1 MLRTTMNQ
9 PATTV
14 RKPDPTAAIILS
26 ACLVIAAALG
36 GAMVYYGSTLGDAGR
51 IFMAMGG
58 LGLIVVIAIA
68 PLGFLLVAG
77 SRKRPD
83 ASAEPRDL
91 AKAVERLVEHS
102 SLSDEARR
110 VIYRRHDR
118 DLLRQAIQE
127 DIAAEDWDAAM
138 VLVKELAERFG
149 YRSDAEEFRAR
160 IEQAR
165 FDTVQRKVTEAIAH
179 LDDLIVSR
187 RWDQASTE
195 AARIGRLYP
204 DSPRVEGLRHR
215 VEQARMLYK
224 SDLERRFLLA
234 AGENRIDSAMELL
247 RELDAYLTEDEAEP
261 FREVARGVIGK
272 ARDNLGAQFKLAVQ
286 DRRWDRASQIGDQII
301 DQFPNSR
308 MAQEVRGMLDSIRA
322 RLRQMPVAR

>member
-1 MLRTTMNQ
+1 MDQTPQ
-9 PATTV
+9 SP
-14 RKPDPTAAIILS
+14 RKHSPIPPVVFGTCMI
-26 ACLVIAAALG
+26 VAAALS
-36 GAMVYYGSTLGDAGR
+36 GAMVYYGSKLGDAGR
-51 IFMAMGG
+51 LFMAIGG
-58 LGLIVVIAIA
+58 LGFIVVFAMA
-68 PLGFLLVAG
+68 PIGFLLVLRTRERAPSNMEG
-77 SRKRPD
+77 GELVRSI
-83 ASAEPRDL
+83 
-91 AKAVERLVEHS
+91 ERLVEHG

-110 VIYRRHDR
+110 VLYRRHDR
-118 DLLRQAIQE
+118 ELLRKAIQE

-187 RWDQASTE
+187 RWDQAAVE

-215 VEQARMLYK
+215 VEQARVLYK

-234 AGENRIDSAMELL
+234 AEEDRIDEAMELL
-247 RELDAYLTEDEAEP
+247 RELDAYLTEDEAGP
-261 FREVARGVIGK
+261 YREVARGVIGK
-272 ARDNLGAQFKLAVQ
+272 ARDNLGVQFKLAVQ
-286 DRRWDRASQIGDQII
+286 DRRWDRAAHIGEQII
-301 DQFPNSR
+301 EQFPNSR
-308 MAQEVRGMLDSIRA
+308 MAQEVRGLLDGIRA
-322 RLRQMPVAR
+322 RIRQMPVSR

>member
-1 MLRTTMNQ
+1 MQ
-9 PATTV
+9 
-14 RKPDPTAAIILS
+14 DPS
-26 ACLVIAAALG
+26 ANRRRDVMMTRGVIAWAVLVAGASG
-36 GAMVYYGSTLGDAGR
+36 GLLYDGTTLGDSGR
-51 IFMAMGG
+51 IYVA
-58 LGLIVVIAIA
+58 A
-68 PLGFLLVAG
+68 GFLGIVGTIATASLCLLTIATRQRKSADERSSIEQLVK
-77 SRKRPD
+77 S
-83 ASAEPRDL
+83 
-91 AKAVERLVEHS
+91 VERLVEHGA
-102 SLSDEARR
+102 LSDEARR
-110 VIYRRHDR
+110 VLYRRHDR
-118 DLLRQAIQE
+118 ELLRQAIEE

-165 FDTVQRKVTEAIAH
+165 FDTVQRKVNEAVAQ
-179 LDDLIVSR
+179 LDSLILSR
-187 RWDQASTE
+187 RWDQAAVE

-234 AGENRIDSAMELL
+234 AEEERIEEAMEMLK
-247 RELDAYLTEDEAEP
+247 ELDAYLTEDEAAP

-272 ARDNLGAQFKLAVQ
+272 ARDNLGVQFKLAVQ
-286 DRRWDRASQIGDQII
+286 DRRWDRAANLGEQII

-308 MAQEVRGMLDSIRA
+308 MAEEVRGMLDGIRT
-322 RLRQMPVAR
+322 RLRQMPAAR

>member
-1 MLRTTMNQ
+1 MQDPSANRRRDTMLNR
-9 PATTV
+9 A
-14 RKPDPTAAIILS
+14 
-26 ACLVIAAALG
+26 VIAWAVVTAGASG
-36 GAMVYYGSTLGDAGR
+36 GFLYYGTTLGEPGR
-51 IFMAMGG
+51 IYIAAGF
-58 LGLIVVIAIA
+58 LGLVGTVAMASLGLLMIATRHRTA
-68 PLGFLLVAG
+68 PG
-77 SRKRPD
+77 
-83 ASAEPRDL
+83 ASMDQL
-91 AKAVERLVEHS
+91 AKSVDRLVEHG

-110 VIYRRHDR
+110 VLYRRHDR

-165 FDTVQRKVTEAIAH
+165 FDTVQRKVNEAISH
-179 LDDLIVSR
+179 LDALITGR
-187 RWDQASTE
+187 RWDQAAVE

-224 SDLERRFLLA
+224 TDLERRFLRSA
-234 AGENRIDSAMELL
+234 EEDSIEDAMEMLK
-247 RELDAYLTEDEAEP
+247 ELDAYLTEDEAGP
-261 FREVARGVIGK
+261 YREVARGVIGK
-272 ARDNLGAQFKLAVQ
+272 ARDNLGVQFKLAVQ
-286 DRRWDRASQIGDQII
+286 DRKWDRAASLGEQII

-308 MAQEVRGMLDSIRA
+308 MAEEVRGMLDSIRG
-322 RLRQMPVAR
+322 RLRQIPTAR

>member
-1 MLRTTMNQ
+1 MKQ
-9 PATTV
+9 PERP
-14 RKPDPTAAIILS
+14 RKADPMPAILLCV
-26 ACLVIAAALG
+26 CLVIAAALG
-36 GAMVYYGSTLGDAGR
+36 SGMMYYGSTLGEAGR
-51 IFMAMGG
+51 MFLAMGG
-58 LGLIVVIAIA
+58 LGLIVTVAIA
-68 PLGFLLVAG
+68 PIGFMLVSAG
-77 SRKRPD
+77 RRVAAGGGD
-83 ASAEPRDL
+83 TRDL
-91 AKAVERLVEHS
+91 AKAVERFVEHG

-110 VIYRRHDR
+110 VLYRRHDR
-118 DLLRQAIQE
+118 ELLRQAIQE

-160 IEQAR
+160 IEQSR
-165 FDTVQRKVTEAIAH
+165 FDTVQRKVTEAIAQ
-179 LDDLIVSR
+179 LDDLIMSR

-215 VEQARMLYK
+215 VEQARLLYK
-224 SDLERRFLLA
+224 SDLERRFLLS
-234 AGENRIDSAMELL
+234 AGENRIDDAMEML

-286 DRRWDRASQIGDQII
+286 DRRWDRAAQIGEQII

-308 MAQEVRGMLDSIRA
+308 MAQEVRGLLDSIRA